1 MEVGILEQKQWI
13 ITGILVVIAVV
24 IALSFSSLTGKATS
38 KLTNTLLPLN
48 SEITLTPT
56 SLKAGEEVIAT
67 LKPGRSSVG
76 CLDMALEFYQLKDD
90 GTLGLRT
97 ATKDISN
104 YLGTKKNCD
113 TIIVTNY
120 KTGTNWKGNYA
131 VVIGDRTTGKKVIS
145 NKVVVA

>member
-1 MEVGILEQKQWI
+1 M
-13 ITGILVVIAVV
+13 
-24 IALSFSSLTGKATS
+24 
-38 KLTNTLLPLN
+38 N
-48 SEITLTPT
+48 SEKTLTPT

-90 GTLGLRT
+90 GSLGLRT

-104 YLGTKKNCD
+104 YIGTKKNCD

-131 VVIGDRTTGKKVIS
+131 ATMEDKTTGKKVIS
-145 NKVVVA
+145 NKITVA